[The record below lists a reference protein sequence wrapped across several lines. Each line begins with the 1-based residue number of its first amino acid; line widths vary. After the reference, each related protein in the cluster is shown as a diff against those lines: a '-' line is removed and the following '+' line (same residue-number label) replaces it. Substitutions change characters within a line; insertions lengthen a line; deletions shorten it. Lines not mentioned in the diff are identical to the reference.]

1 MAYFPLFN
9 ITNVSGF
16 TTLANFSPNNW
27 ERTVKGDLFV
37 TSFRT
42 DGHAWRSQEEG
53 ILKEGEF
60 KTFQIEQFDLAMDQV
75 ESEIVLFQLNPEK
88 QSTALSTLP
97 VDHFV
102 STNFP
107 EWRATVG
114 FKKNGAQASY
124 QGEVNPFP
132 AKASLLTF
140 HPFIQIH
147 ETENFLVL
155 LNVESSPT
163 FRWSDLEIY
172 NSATREKIDIIK
184 VRNNCANVIP
194 LDKYNLCETDLPIF
208 QCKTMAGIP
217 FGFGKSKTSK
227 ILSLEHTH
235 PPGSLTLF
243 GNRFQSQ
250 KHTKTQ
256 WSELLSPNYVS

>member
-9 ITNVSGF
+9 ITDVSGF

-27 ERTVKGDLFV
+27 ERPVKGDLIV

-42 DGHAWRSQEEG
+42 DGHVWLTKELG
-53 ILKEGEF
+53 VIKEGEF
-60 KTFQIEQFDLAMDQV
+60 KTFQIEQFDLAMNQA
-75 ESEIVLFQLNPEK
+75 ESEIVLFKLSPEK
-88 QSTALSTLP
+88 QSVTMSALP
-97 VDHFV
+97 ADHLI
-102 STNFP
+102 STNYP

-114 FKKNGAQASY
+114 FKKNGAQTSY
-124 QGEVNPFP
+124 QGEINPFP
-132 AKASLLTF
+132 ISASLLTF

-163 FRWSDLEIY
+163 FRWSELEIY
-172 NSATREKIDIIK
+172 NSATRKIIDIVK

-194 LDKYNLCETDLPIF
+194 LDKYNFHETHLPIF
-208 QCKTMAGIP
+208 QCKSMAGIP
-217 FGFGKSKTSK
+217 FGFGKSKSSK
-227 ILSLEHTH
+227 MLSLEHTH

-250 KHTKTQ
+250 RHTKIQ
-256 WSELLSPNYVS
+256 WSKLLSPNYVI

>member
-1 MAYFPLFN
+1 MFS
-9 ITNVSGF
+9 ITDAAGF
-16 TTLANFSPNNW
+16 TTLANFSPNDW
-27 ERTVKGDLFV
+27 ERPVKGDLFV

-42 DGHAWRSQEEG
+42 DGKVWHARDEG
-53 ILKEGEF
+53 IIEHDRF
-60 KTFQIEQFDLAMDQV
+60 RTFEANQFDLKLNES
-75 ESEIVLFQLNPEK
+75 ESEIVLFKLSPEK
-88 QSTALSTLP
+88 QSATLSALSA
-97 VDHFV
+97 DHLI
-102 STNFP
+102 STNLP

-132 AKASLLTF
+132 QKASLLTF

-163 FRWSDLEIY
+163 FRWSELEIY
-172 NSATREKIDIIK
+172 NSASRKIIDIVK
-184 VRNNCANVIP
+184 VRNNCANIIS
-194 LDKYNLCETDLPIF
+194 LDNFNFCGTDLPIF

-227 ILSLEHTH
+227 MLSLEHTH

-250 KHTKTQ
+250 KHTKIQ
-256 WSELLSPNYVS
+256 WSERLSPNYVS